1 MITTKAAHI
10 MDGVQKERIKRK
22 EELQNLLSM
31 PFDINNKS
39 HFIALTIYLNEFERS
54 THLRSLYLCMNEG
67 LKAYGGAWLVGFVL
81 PVPEFINSMLWALLY
96 TGIAGFSLEKLS
108 ETDYFEQL
116 EEMRQLYNWCL
127 KSGEATYSPHLDNT
141 EKLAQPEIQRLV
153 KALAPFCSVDF
164 MLAWRPE
171 MDKPVEATSGLLSSV
186 FSLFASKPTVDL
198 TQIRELKIAVE
209 TRSLDL
215 GIYKGFEQAMA
226 YFATNL
232 EFRELLKSKVN
243 IPLNQA
249 KEMLPSLLA
258 SSNH

>member
-10 MDGVQKERIKRK
+10 MEGVGKDRAKRK

-54 THLRSLYLCMNEG
+54 THFRNLYISMNEG
-67 LKAYGGAWLVGFVL
+67 IKAYGGAWLVGFVL
-81 PVPEFINSMLWALLY
+81 PVPEFLNSMLWALLY

-127 KSGEATYSPHLDNT
+127 KNGETHYKPQLDNT

-153 KALAPFCSVDF
+153 KAIAPFCSVDF
-164 MLAWRPE
+164 MVAWPIE
-171 MDKPVEATSGLLSSV
+171 LNKSLETSTSLFSSV
-186 FSLFASKPTVDL
+186 FSLFTSTPKVDL
-198 TQIRELKIAVE
+198 TQLRELKIAVE
-209 TRSLDL
+209 SRALDV

-226 YFATNL
+226 YFATDL
-232 EFRELLKSKVN
+232 EFREFLKSKVN

-249 KEMLPSLLA
+249 KEMLPSLIA
-258 SSNH
+258 GSSS